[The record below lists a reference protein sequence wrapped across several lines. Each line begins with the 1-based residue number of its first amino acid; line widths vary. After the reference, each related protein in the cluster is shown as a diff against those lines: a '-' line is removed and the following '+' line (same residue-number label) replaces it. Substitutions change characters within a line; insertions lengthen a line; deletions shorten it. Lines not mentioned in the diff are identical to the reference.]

1 VYFGDGAY
9 GIGSAARVYF
19 GTEPDQLTPSQAA
32 FLAGRIRAPE
42 QNDVRRDP
50 NVGDRRDQVLANM
63 HAAGWLDEETYE
75 SAVDEPLQFG
85 TEAPPAEESRAPHF
99 VEFVKRQAMRLD
111 ALGGT
116 RESRANQL
124 FTGGYTIETTFDI
137 KQFDAAH
144 AAVADTL
151 GEIDD
156 PSVAVV
162 TVEPGDGA
170 IRNLF
175 GGLTFE
181 RKFDVAS
188 QGRRQPGSAFKPL
201 VYLAALREGIDPRS
215 TFDGSSPQ
223 TFEYRGEPYEVNNY
237 EGQAFGPTN
246 VDDGLVHSV
255 NTVYVGLGLQAG
267 PPAIVRTALDAHA
280 PADEDAISSV
290 ASVALGG
297 LRKGVTPLEMA
308 AAYATFAARGTYA
321 EPYAIARIRDRD
333 DRVVYEHERRTEE
346 VFSAVEVG
354 VLNNAMLRV
363 VREGTGRAAAIDRP
377 LAGKTGTTQEYG
389 DAWFTGYV
397 PQLSTAVWVGHPE
410 EIRPML
416 DVHGRRVSGGSF
428 PAMIFQRV
436 MQASVAGLP
445 VKAIETASPDQ
456 LALRLVNE
464 PPPTVPESSTT
475 STTSSPSTT
484 STQPPRPTPT
494 STSTTRGKR
503 EEDTTT
509 TSSSTTTASTTSS
522 STTTTS
528 TTPPP

>member
-1 VYFGDGAY
+1 
-9 GIGSAARVYF
+9 
-19 GTEPDQLTPSQAA
+19 
-32 FLAGRIRAPE
+32 
-42 QNDVRRDP
+42 
-50 NVGDRRDQVLANM
+50 
-63 HAAGWLDEETYE
+63 
-75 SAVDEPLQFG
+75 
-85 TEAPPAEESRAPHF
+85 
-99 VEFVKRQAMRLD
+99 
-111 ALGGT
+111 
-116 RESRANQL
+116 
-124 FTGGYTIETTFDI
+124 
-137 KQFDAAH
+137 
-144 AAVADTL
+144 
-151 GEIDD
+151 
-156 PSVAVV
+156 
-162 TVEPGDGA
+162 
-170 IRNLF
+170 
-175 GGLTFE
+175 
-181 RKFDVAS
+181 
-188 QGRRQPGSAFKPL
+188 
-201 VYLAALREGIDPRS
+201 
-215 TFDGSSPQ
+215 
-223 TFEYRGEPYEVNNY
+223 
-237 EGQAFGPTN
+237 
-246 VDDGLVHSV
+246 
-255 NTVYVGLGLQAG
+255 
-267 PPAIVRTALDAHA
+267 
-280 PADEDAISSV
+280 
-290 ASVALGG
+290 
-297 LRKGVTPLEMA
+297 
-308 AAYATFAARGTYA
+308 
-321 EPYAIARIRDRD
+321 
-333 DRVVYEHERRTEE
+333 VVYEHERRTEE